1 MKEGKNM
8 RKRIFWVIQQV
19 HKVGGAEIVTINL
32 ANKLIEFYDIT
43 LIVIADFE
51 KPIIVIDS
59 RINLINLKVPHK
71 YIYIDKYISEN
82 TKKLRFDKII
92 GALFQLVF
100 FWLFGKYRYRRLIKD
115 MTRESDLIIASAM
128 DSYMFAPKK
137 RIVYFHFHFNYRFFR
152 KFYHRIGL
160 FMCRKP
166 DKWIFLTESTL
177 KRMPKRI
184 RKKADYVYNPSRI
197 ETKFQPVSETKRII
211 FLSRFVNQ
219 KKPLRAIKVAE
230 ILKKK
235 NVSFELFFYGDGI
248 LERKMIKAIKKRK
261 LESHCIICGKTD
273 NVEAAFD
280 NADLLLLT
288 SSFEG
293 FPLSILEA
301 NSRSVPVISSNWGDA
316 CPEIIIKDKN
326 GYICHKNEEMAD
338 KIIELLNDTKKLES
352 LREET
357 FRVALSNSW
366 DKILEKWKNIVND

>member
-1 MKEGKNM
+1 M

-51 KPIIVIDS
+51 KPIVEIDS
-59 RINLINLKVPHK
+59 RIKLLNLKVAHK
-71 YIYIDKYISEN
+71 YIYIDKYISE
-82 TKKLRFDKII
+82 KAKRFRFDKII
-92 GALFQLVF
+92 IAIFQLIF
-100 FWLFGKYRYRRLIKD
+100 FWLFGKYRYRRMIKD
-115 MTRESDLIIASAM
+115 MTTEEDLIIASAM

-137 RIVYFHFHFNYRFFR
+137 RKVYFHFHFNYRFFR
-152 KFYHRIGL
+152 KFYHRFGL
-160 FMCRKP
+160 LMCRKP
-166 DKWIFLTESTL
+166 DKWLFLTESTL

-184 RKKADYVYNPSRI
+184 QKKATYVYNPSRL
-197 ETKFQPVSETKRII
+197 EAKLQPVSETKKII

-219 KKPLRAIKVAE
+219 KKPLKAIKVAE
-230 ILKKK
+230 ILKQKK
-235 NVSFELFFYGDGI
+235 ATFELHFYGDGI
-248 LERKMIKAIKKRK
+248 LERKMIKAIKKRN
-261 LESHCIICGKTD
+261 LEDVCFLRGKTD
-273 NVEAAFD
+273 NVAAAFD
-280 NADLLLLT
+280 SADLLLLT

-326 GYICHKNEEMAD
+326 GYICQKNEEMAD
-338 KIIELLNDTKKLES
+338 KIIELLNDSKKLEC

-357 FRVALSNSW
+357 YRIALSNSW
-366 DKILEKWKNIVND
+366 DKIIKKWKNIIND